1 MGLITS
7 AVKLLNLSENE
18 INPGTEETLQK
29 VAGMNYDTLE
39 VDKSDPANIVIVK
52 KASGVVVDTKT
63 IKIL

>member
-1 MGLITS
+1 MHGVS
-7 AVKLLNLSENE
+7 VKILEADGDT